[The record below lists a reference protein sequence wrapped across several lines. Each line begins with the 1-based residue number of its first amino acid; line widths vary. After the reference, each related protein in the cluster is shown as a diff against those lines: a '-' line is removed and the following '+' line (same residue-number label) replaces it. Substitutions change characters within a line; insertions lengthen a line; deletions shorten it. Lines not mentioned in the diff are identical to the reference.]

1 MDESMSTSAN
11 VTYYRVYRKG
21 VFVKEHRQ
29 NALCK
34 SKIHEELSQ
43 YSPVEDFTV
52 VVRWPDEDEADHLG
66 EPIPLSKFLRGKQK
80 QSEDNREVTTGRRET
95 WDEYF
100 MGMAKYIA
108 TRSKDRSTKIGA
120 VLVGPSKEIRSTGY
134 NDFPR
139 KVNDDVDTRRERPA
153 KYLFSEHAE
162 RNSIY
167 NASRVGTPTEGCI
180 LYVSGR
186 PPCADCARAI
196 IQAGIKEV
204 IVETMEH
211 KSRPEM
217 DWEAN
222 TKAAMEML
230 QEAGI
235 VVRLV
240 R

>member
-1 MDESMSTSAN
+1 MSTSAN
-11 VTYYRVYRKG
+11 VTYYRVYKNG

-52 VVRWPDEDEADHLG
+52 VVRWPDEDEANHLDDKM
-66 EPIPLSKFLRGKQK
+66 PLSKFLRGKPK
-80 QSEDNREVTTGRRET
+80 VEDNREATTGRRET

-100 MGMAKYIA
+100 MGLARYVS

-120 VLVGPSKEIRSTGY
+120 VLVGPNKEVRSTSY
-134 NDFPR
+134 NGFPR
-139 KVNDDVDTRRERPA
+139 GVDDDVDSRHERPA
-153 KYLFSEHAE
+153 KYLFTAHAE
-162 RNSIY
+162 VNGIT
-167 NASRVGTPTEGCI
+167 NAARVGTPTEGCI

-230 QEAGI
+230 REAGI
-235 VVRLV
+235 IVRMV
-240 R
+240 Q